1 MEKRERD
8 FQQRVIR
15 QLEDMLFSSCV
26 SSWAGLT
33 RKVGRLQDLLLD
45 KKCE

>member
-8 FQQRVIR
+8 FQQWVIR
-15 QLEDMLFSSCV
+15 QLKDMLFSSCV

-33 RKVGRLQDLLLD
+33 RKVGRLKDLLLD